1 MPPSNSANEA
11 SPDPAWRPRVPAPQA
26 SACEPCREMVERAIA
41 SGQNAKAIS
50 QDLVDD
56 FRLTA
61 RHARVKRCVARHKAV
76 TSPEAHPVIE
86 TAPGE
91 EAQVDHG
98 DGPMVRHPKT
108 GKSRERASS

>member
-1 MPPSNSANEA
+1 
-11 SPDPAWRPRVPAPQA
+11 
-26 SACEPCREMVERAIA
+26 MVERAIA